1 MSWNLEADH
10 LIKMIWAICK
20 SSLHHWSIIT
30 AVPIQTEAAPQKKTM
45 KHLKD
50 SHTVRSKV
58 LWPDGTKAEL
68 LTLILNLFGGNHPQH
83 SGAQPG
89 PKILHQE
96 DDHKN
101 TRKVC
106 AQNVLTSLLHN
117 RNKWETFP
125 WVTTDPETR
134 WAEMTVHSKLGLS
147 FLCIGPPHVS
157 CLCYTTSSSLLCPF
171 CPFSSTFAE
180 SECLN
185 SSCNVEENE
194 WLNPDKKIQLTN

>member
-30 AVPIQTEAAPQKKTM
+30 AAPIQTEAAPQKKTM

-106 AQNVLTSLLHN
+106 AQNLLTSLLHN

-134 WAEMTVHSKLGLS
+134 WAEMTVHSKLGLLSLHWTSTCVMSVLHNIFLLVMS
-147 FLCIGPPHVS
+147 FLSFLLYICGIRVS
-157 CLCYTTSSSLLCPF
+157 EL
-171 CPFSSTFAE
+171 
-180 SECLN
+180 
-185 SSCNVEENE
+185 
-194 WLNPDKKIQLTN
+194 IM